1 MIATSMAHDDGPSCF
16 RYPRG
21 AGTGMDM
28 EAAGVVFTNPGYV
41 GTPLPIGKGIVLE
54 QGTDVAL
61 LGYGKYFPIT
71 TFH

>member
-1 MIATSMAHDDGPSCF
+1 MLFSPTL
-16 RYPRG
+16 
-21 AGTGMDM
+21 
-28 EAAGVVFTNPGYV
+28 GYV